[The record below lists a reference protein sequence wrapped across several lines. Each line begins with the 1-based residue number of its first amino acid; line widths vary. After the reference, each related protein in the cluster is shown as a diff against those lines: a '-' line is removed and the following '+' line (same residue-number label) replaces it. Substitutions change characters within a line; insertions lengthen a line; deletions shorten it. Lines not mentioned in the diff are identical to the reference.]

1 MKLMIAIV
9 NDADYD
15 RIAHTLTDEQYR
27 VTCIAST
34 GGLFRRGSTTLLM
47 GLEESRINRAVEIIK
62 KQLPALKARV
72 LRKPIFSYYPSRNI
86 FECDPNDVRKLCHV
100 I

>member
-15 RIAHTLTDEQYR
+15 KIARKLTEDEYR

-34 GGLFRRGSTTLLM
+34 GGLLRRGSTTLLI
-47 GLEESRINRAVEIIK
+47 GLEEEKIQRAVQII
-62 KQLPALKARV
+62 QDSSTSSDGPGSHKAAIFV
-72 LRKPIFSYYPSRNI
+72 LNI
-86 FECDPNDVRKLCHV
+86 KEYIRL
-100 I
+100 

>member
-15 RIAHTLTDEQYR
+15 KIARVLTDEQYR

-34 GGLFRRGSTTLLM
+34 GGLFRRGSTTMLI
-47 GLEESRINRAVEIIK
+47 GLEEEKINRAVEIIK
-62 KQLPALKARV
+62 ENSFNAEGAGTHKAAIFVLNIKEYIRV
-72 LRKPIFSYYPSRNI
+72 
-86 FECDPNDVRKLCHV
+86 
-100 I
+100 

>member
-9 NDADYD
+9 NDEDYD
-15 RIAHTLTDEQYR
+15 KIAHQLTDEDYR

-47 GLEESRINRAVEIIK
+47 GLEEEKISRAVEII
-62 KQLPALKARV
+62 QEHSTPSEGAGTHKAAIFV
-72 LRKPIFSYYPSRNI
+72 LNI
-86 FECDPNDVRKLCHV
+86 KEYIRL
-100 I
+100 

>member
-9 NDADYD
+9 NDVDYD
-15 RIAHTLTDEQYR
+15 KIAHQLTEAQYR

-47 GLEESRINRAVEIIK
+47 GLEEEKINQATEIIK
-62 KQLPALKARV
+62 EHSTSSEGPGTHKATIFV
-72 LRKPIFSYYPSRNI
+72 LNI
-86 FECDPNDVRKLCHV
+86 KEYIHL
-100 I
+100 

>member
-15 RIAHTLTDEQYR
+15 KVARALTEEEFR

-34 GGLFRRGSTTLLM
+34 GGLFRRGSSTLLI
-47 GLEESRINRAVEIIK
+47 GLEEEKINRATEIIK
-62 KQLPALKARV
+62 QHSASAEGAGAQKATIFV
-72 LRKPIFSYYPSRNI
+72 LNI
-86 FECDPNDVRKLCHV
+86 KDYIRL
-100 I
+100 

>member
-9 NDADYD
+9 NDSDYD
-15 RIAHTLTDEQYR
+15 KIAHQLTEEQYR

-47 GLEESRINRAVEIIK
+47 GLEEEKINRAVEIIK
-62 KQLPALKARV
+62 EYSTTADGPGSHKAAIFV
-72 LRKPIFSYYPSRNI
+72 LNI
-86 FECDPNDVRKLCHV
+86 KEYIHL
-100 I
+100 

>member
-9 NDADYD
+9 NDSDYD
-15 RIAHTLTDEQYR
+15 KIAHQLTEEQYR

-47 GLEESRINRAVEIIK
+47 GLEEEKIARAVEIIK
-62 KQLPALKARV
+62 ENSTSTDGPGSHKAAIFV
-72 LRKPIFSYYPSRNI
+72 LNI
-86 FECDPNDVRKLCHV
+86 KEYIHL
-100 I
+100 

>member
-15 RIAHTLTDEQYR
+15 KIAHRLTEEQYR

-34 GGLFRRGSTTLLM
+34 GGLFHRGSTTLLI
-47 GLEESRINRAVEIIK
+47 GLEEEKIDQAVQIIK
-62 KQLPALKARV
+62 EHSTGTDGPGTHKAAIFVLNIKEYIRV
-72 LRKPIFSYYPSRNI
+72 
-86 FECDPNDVRKLCHV
+86 
-100 I
+100 

>member
-15 RIAHTLTDEQYR
+15 RIARVLTDEQYR

-34 GGLFRRGSTTLLM
+34 GGLFRRGSTTMLI
-47 GLEESRINRAVEIIK
+47 GLEEEKISRAVEIIK
-62 KQLPALKARV
+62 ENSTVAEGGGAHKAAIFILNIKEYIRV
-72 LRKPIFSYYPSRNI
+72 
-86 FECDPNDVRKLCHV
+86 
-100 I
+100 

>member
-15 RIAHTLTDEQYR
+15 NIARCLTDEQYR

-34 GGLFRRGSTTLLM
+34 GGLFRRGSTTLLI
-47 GLEESRINRAVEIIK
+47 GLEEEKISRATEIIK
-62 KQLPALKARV
+62 ENSVGVEGPGTNKATIFV
-72 LRKPIFSYYPSRNI
+72 LNI
-86 FECDPNDVRKLCHV
+86 KEYIHL
-100 I
+100 

>member
-15 RIAHTLTDEQYR
+15 KIARQLTDEQYR

-34 GGLFRRGSTTLLM
+34 GGLFHRGSSTLLI
-47 GLEESRINRAVEIIK
+47 GLEEDKIPRAVEIIK
-62 KQLPALKARV
+62 ANTSVTEAGATHKAAIFVLNIKEYIRV
-72 LRKPIFSYYPSRNI
+72 
-86 FECDPNDVRKLCHV
+86 
-100 I
+100 

>member
-15 RIAHTLTDEQYR
+15 KIARQLTDEQYR

-34 GGLFRRGSTTLLM
+34 GGLFRRGSTTLLI
-47 GLEESRINRAVEIIK
+47 GLEEDKINRAVEIIK
-62 KQLPALKARV
+62 ENSSSAEGRWH
-72 LRKPIFSYYPSRNI
+72 S
-86 FECDPNDVRKLCHV
+86 
-100 I
+100 

>member
-15 RIAHTLTDEQYR
+15 KIARLLTDEQYR

-34 GGLFRRGSTTLLM
+34 GGLFRRGSTTLLI
-47 GLEESRINRAVEIIK
+47 GLEEDKIERAVEIIK
-62 KQLPALKARV
+62 QNSAGTDGPGTHKAAIFILNIKEYIRV
-72 LRKPIFSYYPSRNI
+72 
-86 FECDPNDVRKLCHV
+86 
-100 I
+100 

>member
-15 RIAHTLTDEQYR
+15 KIARQLTDEQYR

-34 GGLFRRGSTTLLM
+34 GGLFRRGSTTLLI
-47 GLEESRINRAVEIIK
+47 GLEEDKISRAVEIIK
-62 KQLPALKARV
+62 ENSPSAEGSGTHKAAIFVLNIKDYLRV
-72 LRKPIFSYYPSRNI
+72 
-86 FECDPNDVRKLCHV
+86 
-100 I
+100 